1 MYIYNRNRGE
11 VRSAAACVNCCST
24 SYYRQSMSELE
35 LTNFVR
41 KFLQLKKVGATAHL
55 DVDTQA
61 GEAWVSLSVQL
72 QKPTRKPRR
81 SPSYYRRLERRKAAA
96 AEATAGSSSEK
107 ESQEKCN
114 NVPAEEVGSESEG
127 SSGEAATVF
136 CPEKPSS
143 AMNWINGL
151 NEVEIGKYSETYIII
166 DTIASIE
173 SFSYDDYGYGRYRYI
188 KCRHCKRSIIEE
200 RFAFHRCYTSFQSDV
215 IARVEPGASEVN
227 SILCL

>member
-1 MYIYNRNRGE
+1 
-11 VRSAAACVNCCST
+11 
-24 SYYRQSMSELE
+24 MSELE

-41 KFLQLKKVGATAHL
+41 KFLQLKKAGATAHL
-55 DVDTQA
+55 DVDTRA
-61 GEAWVSLSVQL
+61 GEAWVRLSVQL

-81 SPSYYRRLERRKAAA
+81 SPSYYRRQEKRKAAA
-96 AEATAGSSSEK
+96 VESTAESSE
-107 ESQEKCN
+107 ERSDD
-114 NVPAEEVGSESEG
+114 VPAEEVRSESEEREEG

>member
-1 MYIYNRNRGE
+1 
-11 VRSAAACVNCCST
+11 
-24 SYYRQSMSELE
+24 MSEFE
-35 LTNFVR
+35 LTSFVS
-41 KFLQLKKVGATAHL
+41 KFLQLKKAGATAHL
-55 DVDTQA
+55 DVDTRA
-61 GEAWVSLSVQL
+61 GEALFSLSVQL

-81 SPSYYRRLERRKAAA
+81 SPSYYRRQEKRKAAA
-96 AEATAGSSSEK
+96 VESTAESSE
-107 ESQEKCN
+107 ERSDD
-114 NVPAEEVGSESEG
+114 VPAEEVGSESEEREEG
-127 SSGEAATVF
+127 SSGEAATVS

-151 NEVEIGKYSETYIII
+151 NEVDIGKYSETYISNLEAIII

>member
-1 MYIYNRNRGE
+1 MK
-11 VRSAAACVNCCST
+11 
-24 SYYRQSMSELE
+24 
-35 LTNFVR
+35 
-41 KFLQLKKVGATAHL
+41 KFLQLKKAGATAHP

-61 GEAWVSLSVQL
+61 GEAWVHLSVQL

-81 SPSYYRRLERRKAAA
+81 STSYYRRLERRKAAA
-96 AEATAGSSSEK
+96 AEATAGSSLEEKSSEK
-107 ESQEKCN
+107 CD
-114 NVPAEEVGSESEG
+114 NVPAAEVGSESEEREEG
-127 SSGEAATVF
+127 SPGVAATVS

-151 NEVEIGKYSETYIII
+151 NEVEIGNCSETYISNLEAIII

-173 SFSYDDYGYGRYRYI
+173 SISYSDYGYGRYRYI
-188 KCRHCKRSIIEE
+188 KCRHCKRPIIEE
-200 RFAFHRCYTSFQSDV
+200 RFAFHRCYTCFQADV